1 MKNAVMYGAGNI
13 GRGFIGQLFSLSG
26 YEVTFID
33 INEAVISQLQNDRSY
48 PLYITRGE
56 EYELQEVKNVTGL
69 LGKDPEVVGDMIA
82 RLTLWR
88 LQSE

>member
-33 INEAVISQLQNDRSY
+33 INEAVIAQLQNDRSY

-56 EYELQEVKNVTGL
+56 EYELQENMANYQ
-69 LGKDPEVVGDMIA
+69 EMN
-82 RLTLWR
+82 
-88 LQSE
+88 LQNCC